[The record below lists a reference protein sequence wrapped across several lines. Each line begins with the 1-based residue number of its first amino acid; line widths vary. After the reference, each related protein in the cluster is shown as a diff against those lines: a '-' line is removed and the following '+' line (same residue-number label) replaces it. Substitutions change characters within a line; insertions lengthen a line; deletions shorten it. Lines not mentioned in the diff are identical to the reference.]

1 MKKDAQKEYPS
12 IWRGMTLQ
20 LFAMIILPLTLLLVI
35 IAIGSVAIHQHAMRE
50 LLPEETWKMATSPA
64 LELTLVAPLVLVP
77 PLVLSIFALWFG
89 ARQIVRPLQQLES
102 RAAALAGGD
111 FRSIEEPVGGI
122 PEIHHLQ
129 EELIQM
135 ARKVQAAQESLH
147 DYIGAITSGQEE
159 ERRRLAR
166 ELHDETLQSLIA
178 LRQRVQLAR
187 LKAKDDETRTMLSD
201 LERMS
206 SETVDE
212 LRRLARGLRPVYLED
227 LGLVTALE
235 MLAREVTESG
245 GVAIHFDCKGTERRL
260 EQAVELSLYR
270 IAQEAL
276 SNVAR
281 HAGAAQASLGISFRP
296 AEVVLEVVD
305 NGKGFIP
312 PRSPAEFA
320 PGGHYG
326 LLGMHERA
334 ELIGA
339 KIVIGSA
346 PNEGTHVTVTIQ
358 CI

>member
-12 IWRGMTLQ
+12 FWRGMTLQ

-64 LELTLVAPLVLVP
+64 LELTLIAPLVLVP

-102 RAAALAGGD
+102 RAAALARGD
-111 FRSIEEPVGGI
+111 FRSIEEPVSGI

-147 DYIGAITSGQEE
+147 DYIGAITTGQEE

-187 LKAKDDETRTMLSD
+187 MKAKDDEIRQSLAD
-201 LERMS
+201 LERIS

-212 LRRLARGLRPVYLED
+212 LRRLARALRPVYLED

-235 MLAREVTESG
+235 MLARETGAGSELTVRFERK
-245 GVAIHFDCKGTERRL
+245 GVERRL
-260 EQAVELSLYR
+260 DPALELALYR
-270 IAQEAL
+270 IVQEAL
-276 SNVAR
+276 SNVTR
-281 HAGAAQASLGISFRP
+281 HAGASQASVCVTFQ
-296 AEVVLEVVD
+296 AENVVVEITD
-305 NGKGFIP
+305 NGRGFTP

-320 PGGHYG
+320 SDGHFG

-334 ELIGA
+334 ELVGA
-339 KIVIGSA
+339 KLTIVSTLGARTTI
-346 PNEGTHVTVTIQ
+346 TVRV
-358 CI
+358 